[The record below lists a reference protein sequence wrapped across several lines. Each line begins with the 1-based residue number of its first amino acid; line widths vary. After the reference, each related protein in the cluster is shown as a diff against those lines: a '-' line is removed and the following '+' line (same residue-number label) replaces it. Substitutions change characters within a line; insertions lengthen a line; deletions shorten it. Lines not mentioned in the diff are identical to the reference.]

1 MMYWRKGVIHVSVKF
16 NAKVARKILIDLEMD
31 QKDLA
36 ARSGVTPITISR
48 LMQGHPFNS
57 ETLGK
62 VALALGCHPVDLID
76 ANGFASPHVGAPAT
90 ANIHS

>member
-1 MMYWRKGVIHVSVKF
+1 MSVKF
-16 NAKVARKILIDLEMD
+16 NAKVVKKMLIDLDMD

-62 VALALGCHPVDLID
+62 VATALGCHPIDLIE
-76 ANGFASPHVGAPAT
+76 AQGFASPHVGAPAT
-90 ANIHS
+90 ATIRS